1 MEETAMKLGL
11 DGKVAIVTG
20 ASRGI
25 GFACAAELLSEGAK
39 VVVVSQDAARNS
51 AARESLAASAG
62 DRVLGVVA
70 DLRDSAS
77 VDNAVA
83 RAKEKFGSVDI
94 LVNCGA
100 AVVDDDFFTLS
111 DDGFAALFENK
122 LNGTARL
129 IRRVVPIMRERRWGR
144 IINFS
149 GGAARMPR
157 AARIGVG
164 LNNAAVLTLTKA
176 LANEL
181 GKDNILV
188 NAILPQSIASERLKQ
203 DLTAAPG
210 SDAPVRK
217 INNPLGRTGAPEDVS
232 GLVAFL
238 ASERAGFITGAAF
251 TIDGGTFPSI

>member
-1 MEETAMKLGL
+1 MKLGL
-11 DGKVAIVTG
+11 EGKVAIVTG

-25 GFACAAELLSEGAK
+25 GFACAKELLEEGAK
-39 VVVVSQDAARNS
+39 VVVVSQDAARN
-51 AARESLAASAG
+51 AAAAATLAAGAG

-70 DLRDSAS
+70 DLRDNAS
-77 VDNAVA
+77 VDNVIA
-83 RAKEKFGSVDI
+83 RAKEKFGTVDI

-111 DDGFAALFENK
+111 DEGFAALFENK

-129 IRRVVPIMRERRWGR
+129 IRRVVPLMRERKWGR

-149 GGAARMPR
+149 GGAARAPK

-188 NAILPQSIASERLKQ
+188 NAILPQSIASERLQ
-203 DLTAAPG
+203 QEVTAAPG
-210 SDAPVRK
+210 AAPARK
-217 INNPLGRTGAPEDVS
+217 ISNPLGRTGAPEDIS

-238 ASERAGFITGAAF
+238 ASDRAGFITGAAI
-251 TIDGGTFPSI
+251 TVDGGTFPSI

>member
-1 MEETAMKLGL
+1 MKLGL
-11 DGKVAIVTG
+11 EGKVAIVTG

-25 GFACAAELLSEGAK
+25 GFACAKELLAEGAE
-39 VVVVSQDAARNS
+39 VVVVSQDAARN
-51 AARESLAASAG
+51 AAAAAALAAGAG
-62 DRVLGVVA
+62 DRVLGVAA
-70 DLRDSAS
+70 DLRDNAS
-77 VDNAVA
+77 VDNVIA
-83 RAKEKFGSVDI
+83 RAKEKFGTVDI

-111 DDGFAALFENK
+111 DEGFADLFENK

-129 IRRVVPIMRERRWGR
+129 IRRVVPLMRERKWGR

-149 GGAARMPR
+149 GGAARAPK

-188 NAILPQSIASERLKQ
+188 NAILPQSIASERLQ
-203 DLTAAPG
+203 QEVTAAPG
-210 SDAPVRK
+210 AAAPARK
-217 INNPLGRTGAPEDVS
+217 ISNPLGRTGAPEDIS

-238 ASERAGFITGAAF
+238 ASDRAGFITGAAI
-251 TIDGGTFPSI
+251 TVDGGTFPSI